1 MDNPLES
8 LSKTIL
14 IGIILTII
22 MVYILS
28 IVPFN

>member
-1 MDNPLES
+1 MNNPLES

-22 MVYILS
+22 MVLAINVIY
-28 IVPFN
+28 